1 MFWIVLLLTSVGK
14 VPVLSQVRIGL
25 YDAQGGVNIRFLK
38 KEEGAER
45 GSKIATGVRFLVN
58 KEEGVSTGFKGKQ
71 QEGGGTDTHHR

>member
-38 KEEGAER
+38 TEEGAEKR
-45 GSKIATGVRFLVN
+45 IENRDGS
-58 KEEGVSTGFKGKQ
+58 
-71 QEGGGTDTHHR
+71 